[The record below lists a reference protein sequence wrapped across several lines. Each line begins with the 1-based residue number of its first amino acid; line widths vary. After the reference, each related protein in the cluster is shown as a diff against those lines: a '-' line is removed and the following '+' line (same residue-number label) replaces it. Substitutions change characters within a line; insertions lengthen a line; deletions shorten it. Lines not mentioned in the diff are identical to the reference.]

1 MKKIIFCMLGAAAG
15 ICLAIVVHCSFMI
28 TEMYDSSMFPA
39 IEPGQKVLVFM
50 PAGIDDIEPGDIVA
64 YESPYH
70 QIDGGRRV
78 SVRRVENIG
87 DGKVVLICDA
97 GIDDKDRTVIRTD
110 DILGKVLTF

>member
-50 PAGIDDIEPGDIVA
+50 
-64 YESPYH
+64 
-70 QIDGGRRV
+70 
-78 SVRRVENIG
+78 
-87 DGKVVLICDA
+87 LA
-97 GIDDKDRTVIRTD
+97 GIDDKDRTVIWTD

>member
-15 ICLAIVVHCSFMI
+15 ICLAIVIHCSFMI

-39 IEPGQKVLVFM
+39 IEPGQKVLVLM
-50 PAGIDDIEPGDIVA
+50 LAGIDDMEPGDIVA

-70 QIDGGRRV
+70 QIDGGRSV
-78 SVRRVENIG
+78 SIRRVEKI
-87 DGKVVLICDA
+87 DDEETVLICDTKV
-97 GIDDKDRTVIRTD
+97 DDNDKTVISTD

>member
-1 MKKIIFCMLGAAAG
+1 MVLAAA
-15 ICLAIVVHCSFMI
+15 VHCCFMV

-50 PAGIDDIEPGDIVA
+50 FAGADDIQPGDVVA

-70 QIDGGRRV
+70 QIDGGKSV
-78 SVRRVENIG
+78 SIRRVEKI
-87 DGKVVLICDA
+87 DDEETVLICDTKV
-97 GIDDKDRTVIRTD
+97 DDNDKAVISTD

>member
-39 IEPGQKVLVFM
+39 IEPGQKALVFM
-50 PAGIDDIEPGDIVA
+50 FAGADDIQPGDVVA

-70 QIDGGRRV
+70 QIDGGKSV
-78 SVRRVENIG
+78 SIRRVEKI
-87 DGKVVLICDA
+87 DDEETVLICDA

>member
-1 MKKIIFCMLGAAAG
+1 MKKTIICILGALTGMVLAA
-15 ICLAIVVHCSFMI
+15 AVHCCFMV

-50 PAGIDDIEPGDIVA
+50 LAGIDDMEPGDIVA

-70 QIDGGRRV
+70 QIDGGRSV

-87 DGKVVLICDA
+87 DDKVVLICDA